1 MIERVIV
8 AGGGTGG
15 HLFPG
20 IAVVEELRRR
30 SPNVDVLFVGT
41 ERGIENRVLPKLGE
55 KLALLDVKPLKGQN
69 ALGLMRNLGRLP
81 QAMGHAV
88 SILRQHRPQV
98 VIGLGGYA
106 AGPML
111 LTAAGLRTPTA
122 LLEQNA
128 HVGLTNRMLA
138 PIVGRAYLTYSQTS
152 SVFPAQRARVL
163 GNPVRRALV
172 EAAQLA
178 HSDPRGVEARSRCIF
193 VLGGSQGAQ
202 ALNRNVPDALAAAG
216 IAARGIAVLH
226 QAGAASVAEVQARY
240 DALGIRASVV
250 PFIDDMARAYASASL
265 IIARAGATSLAEIC
279 AIGRP
284 SILIPFPHAADDH
297 QTHNAEALERAGA
310 AIMVR
315 ESELSGTRLADVV
328 RDVVEHDERRRA
340 MASAARLQGK
350 PDAAA
355 AIVDDLIEWLGLA
368 QGGAAAEG
376 GHSDDEA
383 GTSEPPRN
391 KLAALSVQ
399 AGAVR
404 KPRVRRCEL
413 RLHPVIVRAATDGQ
427 GEGAVCFADGFDRF
441 TS

>member
-30 SPNVDVLFVGT
+30 SPKVDVMFVGT

-55 KLALLDVKPLKGQN
+55 KLALLDVKPLKGQG
-69 ALGLMRNLGRLP
+69 ALGIVRNASRLP
-81 QAMGHAV
+81 VAMGQALSV
-88 SILRQHRPQV
+88 LRQHRPQV

-111 LTAAGLRTPTA
+111 LAAATLRMPTA

-138 PIVGRAYLTYSQTS
+138 PLVGRAYLTYPQTASTFS
-152 SVFPAQRARVL
+152 SQRARVL

-172 EAAQLA
+172 EAAQMA
-178 HSDPRGVEARSRCIF
+178 QADPRGLEARSRSIL
-193 VLGGSQGAQ
+193 VLGGSQGAR
-202 ALNRNVPDALAAAG
+202 ALNDNVPEALAVAG
-216 IAARGIAVLH
+216 VGQRGIAVLH
-226 QAGAASVAEVQARY
+226 QAGASAVADVQARY
-240 DALGIRASVV
+240 DALGIAASVV
-250 PFIDDMARAYASASL
+250 PFIDDMARTYASSSL
-265 IIARAGATSLAEIC
+265 IVARAGATSLAEIC

-297 QTHNAEALERAGA
+297 QTRNAEALERAGA

-315 ESELSGTRLADVV
+315 EAELSGSKLADSI
-328 RDVVEHDERRRA
+328 RGLVEQDERRRA
-340 MASAARLQGK
+340 MAQAARSQGR

-355 AIVDDLIEWLGLA
+355 AIVDDLLEWLGQG
-368 QGGAAAEG
+368 QGGDVVEPSHNEGDSAANG
-376 GHSDDEA
+376 D
-383 GTSEPPRN
+383 GTPTTN
-391 KLAALSVQ
+391 LAVQ
-399 AGAVR
+399 LGAVR

-413 RLHPVIVRAATDGQ
+413 SLRPIAPVTYTESEVA
-427 GEGAVCFADGFDRF
+427 
-441 TS
+441 

>member
-30 SPNVDVLFVGT
+30 SRKIDVLFVGT
-41 ERGIENRVLPKLGE
+41 ERGIENRVLAKLGE
-55 KLALLDVKPLKGQN
+55 KLALLDVKPLKGQG
-69 ALGLMRNLGRLP
+69 ALGVMRNLSRLP
-81 QAMGHAV
+81 GAMAEAM
-88 SILRQHRPQV
+88 SILRAHKPQV

-111 LTAAGLRTPTA
+111 LMAAGLRMPTA

-128 HVGLTNRMLA
+128 QVGLTNRMLA
-138 PIVGRAYLTYSQTS
+138 PVVGRAYLTYPQTAGAFG
-152 SVFPAQRARVL
+152 VNRARVL

-172 EAAQLA
+172 EAAQIA
-178 HSDPRGVEARSRCIF
+178 QSDPRGVEARSRCIL

-202 ALNRNVPDALAAAG
+202 ALNRSVPEALASAG
-216 IAARGIAVLH
+216 VADRGIAVLH
-226 QAGAASVAEVQARY
+226 QAGAAAVADVQARY

-284 SILIPFPHAADDH
+284 SILVPYPHAADDH
-297 QTHNAEALERAGA
+297 QTRNAEALERAGA

-315 ESELSGTRLADVV
+315 ESELSGPKLADVT
-328 RDVVEHDERRRA
+328 RALLEHDDRRRT
-340 MASAARLQGK
+340 MALAARAEGR
-350 PDAAA
+350 PEAAA
-355 AIVDDLIEWLGLA
+355 AIVDDLLEWLGERH
-368 QGGAAAEG
+368 GGAVSDPEIT
-376 GHSDDEA
+376 GHGTPSDEPGA
-383 GTSEPPRN
+383 SE
-391 KLAALSVQ
+391 LAAMSLH

-413 RLHPVIVRAATDGQ
+413 RLHTIEANVLVK
-427 GEGAVCFADGFDRF
+427 
-441 TS
+441 

>member
-1 MIERVIV
+1 MIERVII

-30 SPNVDVLFVGT
+30 APNVDVMFVGT

-55 KLALLDVKPLKGQN
+55 KLTLLDVKPLKGQGPLGVLRN
-69 ALGLMRNLGRLP
+69 ASRLP
-81 QAMGHAV
+81 AAMGQALSV
-88 SILRQHRPQV
+88 LRSHRPQV

-111 LTAAGLRTPTA
+111 LAAASLRTPTA

-138 PIVGRAYLTYSQTS
+138 PLVGRAYLTYPETASTFS
-152 SVFPAQRARVL
+152 SQRARVF

-172 EAAQLA
+172 EAAQIA
-178 HSDPRGVEARSRCIF
+178 QSDPRGVEARSRCIF
-193 VLGGSQGAQ
+193 VLGGSQGAR
-202 ALNRNVPDALAAAG
+202 ALNENVPEALAAAG
-216 IAARGIAVLH
+216 VAARGIAVLH
-226 QAGAASVAEVQARY
+226 QAGVSAVADVQARY

-250 PFIDDMARAYASASL
+250 PFIDDMARTYASASL
-265 IIARAGATSLAEIC
+265 IVARAGATSLAEIC

-284 SILIPFPHAADDH
+284 SVLIPFPHAADDH
-297 QTHNAEALERAGA
+297 QTRNAEALERAGA

-315 ESELSGTRLADVV
+315 ESELQSSKLADAV
-328 RDVVEHDERRRA
+328 RGLIEQEDRRRL
-340 MASAARLQGK
+340 MALAAREQGR
-350 PDAAA
+350 PEAAA
-355 AIVDDLIEWLGLA
+355 AIVDDLLEWLG
-368 QGGAAAEG
+368 QSHGGGASDPEF
-376 GHSDDEA
+376 GHGSVPGSSDH
-383 GTSEPPRN
+383 SQ
-391 KLAALSVQ
+391 LAALAVH

-413 RLHPVIVRAATDGQ
+413 SLRPVDAMSFKEQEVG
-427 GEGAVCFADGFDRF
+427 
-441 TS
+441 

>member
-55 KLALLDVKPLKGQN
+55 RLALLDVKPLKGQG
-69 ALGLMRNLGRLP
+69 AVGVVRNLGRLP
-81 QAMGHAV
+81 RAMAQAVA
-88 SILRQHRPQV
+88 ILREHKPQV

-111 LTAAGLRTPTA
+111 LTAASMRTPTA

-128 HVGLTNRMLA
+128 QVGLTNRMLA
-138 PIVGRAYLTYSQTS
+138 PLVGRAYLTYPQTAG
-152 SVFPAQRARVL
+152 VFAAQRARVL

-172 EAAQLA
+172 EAAQIA
-178 HSDPRGVEARSRCIF
+178 QSDPRGVEARSRCIL
-193 VLGGSQGAQ
+193 VLGGSQGAH
-202 ALNRNVPDALAAAG
+202 ALNRSVAEALANAG
-216 IAARGIAVLH
+216 VASRGIAVLH
-226 QAGAASVAEVQARY
+226 QAGASAVLDVQARY

-284 SILIPFPHAADDH
+284 SILVPYPHAADDH
-297 QTHNAEALERAGA
+297 QTRNAEALERAGA

-315 ESELSGTRLADVV
+315 ESELAGPKLADVT
-328 RDVVEHDERRRA
+328 RGLLEHDDRRRA
-340 MASAARLQGK
+340 MAVAARSQGR
-350 PDAAA
+350 PEAAA
-355 AIVDDLIEWLGLA
+355 AIVDDMLEWLGET
-368 QGGAAAEG
+368 QGGAAFDPDPTSHG
-376 GHSDDEA
+376 A
-383 GTSEPPRN
+383 GATDSERN
-391 KLAALSVQ
+391 DLAALSLP

-413 RLHPVIVRAATDGQ
+413 RLHTIEANVLVK
-427 GEGAVCFADGFDRF
+427 
-441 TS
+441 